1 MTENKKNNKVIVI
14 GCKVK
19 TEEKARIEEY
29 AKKLYI
35 SVSDFMRQA
44 IWEKI
49 KRMDNGNSTNNNGIL
64 TTLDFIVKNQQA
76 LSRKFDKHDEITIDI
91 RREIPFIRGLEKFL
105 SRNRDAKDFQDE
117 IRQVISVLKIKPLKP
132 IKIVDGTGLS
142 NVDVQTVIN
151 ILKRDERIE
160 YDQYGRVVLK
170 K

>member
-19 TEEKARIEEY
+19 TEDKARIEKY
-29 AKKLYI
+29 AEKLYI
-35 SVSDFMRQA
+35 SVSDFIRQA

-49 KRMDNGNSTNNNGIL
+49 KRMDNGNSSNNDGVL
-64 TTLDFIVKNQQA
+64 TTLDFIIKNQQT
-76 LSRKFDKHDEITIDI
+76 LSRKFDKLNEITVDI
-91 RREIPFIRGLEKFL
+91 RKGIPFVRGLEKFL
-105 SRNRDAKDFQDE
+105 ARDRDAKDFQNE

-132 IKIVDGTGLS
+132 IKIADGTGLS

-160 YDQYGRVVLK
+160 YDQHGRVVLK

>member
-19 TEEKARIEEY
+19 TEEKARIEKY
-29 AKKLYI
+29 AKELYI
-35 SVSDFMRQA
+35 SVSDFIRQA

-49 KRMDNGNSTNNNGIL
+49 KCMDNGNSTNNEGIL
-64 TTLDFIVKNQQA
+64 TTLDFIVKNQQT
-76 LSRKFDKHDEITIDI
+76 LSRKFDKLNEITVDI
-91 RREIPFIRGLEKFL
+91 RKGIPLVRGLEKYL
-105 SRNRDAKDFQDE
+105 TQGKDAKDFQNE
-117 IRQVISVLKIKPLKP
+117 IKQVISVLKNKPLKP